1 MGIWIEPTD
10 TEKNFYHI
18 CKQSGTHK
26 WCKLSGKIYFNPSDK
41 FLKINNRYGILDSLT
56 QQTKFHNRNLVLLAA
71 HEKKIRRQMPESRPE
86 KETKSSLLFR
96 PQFCAAELGVRG
108 LL

>member
-26 WCKLSGKIYFNPSDK
+26 WCKLSGKIYFSPGDK
-41 FLKINNRYGILDSLT
+41 FLKIKQQIWHFGLSDS
-56 QQTKFHNRNLVLLAA
+56 AD
-71 HEKKIRRQMPESRPE
+71 KISQ
-86 KETKSSLLFR
+86 
-96 PQFCAAELGVRG
+96 
-108 LL
+108 